1 MSRALTTTAANII
14 VLGLIAMGPASALA
28 ANYHDYHPWPFRI
41 TPSSQTIAGHAPV
54 LPAYY
59 YAHTRWTLS
68 PRRERTRRERKRAN
82 SQRRQLTA
90 FRNLVSFAGR
100 QVHSANALDMV
111 VMVGV

>member
-1 MSRALTTTAANII
+1 MSRVLTTTTAAII
-14 VLGLIAMGPASALA
+14 VMLGIAASAPALA